1 MSDYKGIY
9 YNDKKTPQYFEG
21 GAHFRYKDLY
31 FILQSLLSSNPS
43 THKRT
48 FTFSPNQQSFQKPK
62 TRNVLFYDSK
72 HINNSNKTNSFFLQ
86 NKNTSSKKSEVINY
100 NNVSQKQQ
108 SLNNSNVSNVVVFH
122 KTHIKSKTNNDINYC
137 CFNGG
142 RSGCEKCSII
152 NDELSKDSDE
162 RREREYKKFNVK
174 KIKMRLFRNSN
185 CNGNSSGMD
194 DVNNSNISRNNNK
207 TFKLFN
213 NSNNKEGILIK
224 RNDVNNNNNNSV
236 NRSVSNKIAH
246 AYNYNVSSSYR
257 GNSFKNI
264 IQRNCNV
271 NNNNNNGFSCSN
283 IIISRNSKNDK
294 VTKTVYFK

>member
-9 YNDKKTPQYFEG
+9 YNDKKTPQYYEG

-31 FILQSLLSSNPS
+31 FNLQSLLTSTQNQN

-48 FTFSPNQQSFQKPK
+48 FTFSPGHQCIQKPK

-72 HINNSNKTNSFFLQ
+72 HIHNSNKTNSFFIQ
-86 NKNTSSKKSEVINY
+86 NKTTSTKQNDVIHHNTTSH
-100 NNVSQKQQ
+100 KQQ
-108 SLNNSNVSNVVVFH
+108 SLNNSNNSVSNVIMFH
-122 KTHIKSKTNNDINYC
+122 KTHFKSKTNNDINYC

-142 RSGCEKCSII
+142 ALGCEKCSII

-174 KIKMRLFRNSN
+174 KIKMKLFRNCS
-185 CNGNSSGMD
+185 
-194 DVNNSNISRNNNK
+194 
-207 TFKLFN
+207 
-213 NSNNKEGILIK
+213 
-224 RNDVNNNNNNSV
+224 NNNNNSGMEDGNNSNV
-236 NRSVSNKIAH
+236 SRNSKTFKLLDSSNKEGMVSKRNEMNNKMMY
-246 AYNYNVSSSYR
+246 AYNYNGSSSYR

-271 NNNNNNGFSCSN
+271 SNNILGSSN
-283 IIISRNSKNDK
+283 VIVSRNSKK
-294 VTKTVYFK
+294 EKGSKTVYFK